1 MADIGFSNKAM
12 IISRELRDKMTDS
25 NNNWKI
31 RTEAID
37 EIFNIVSDKI
47 QLNPEYILNQSE
59 ALLEFFIQLLGDQNF
74 KIILTT
80 LTIISNFIN

>member
-37 EIFNIVSDKI
+37 EIFNIVSDNF